1 MGRHGVPQQ
10 RDRPPA
16 AAQVQNRP
24 ARRESCDLH
33 WEVSCRRAE
42 SHQAR
47 PRVPG
52 PSGPVFGL
60 SPQQIGLS
68 VTAAAKAAD
77 LGESFTG
84 PSGHVGMAQDL
95 ASAGTE
101 LPPLMTAER
110 WKNSKMPARY
120 TERQAADGGAVAKY

>member
-1 MGRHGVPQQ
+1 M
-10 RDRPPA
+10 
-16 AAQVQNRP
+16 
-24 ARRESCDLH
+24 
-33 WEVSCRRAE
+33 
-42 SHQAR
+42 
-47 PRVPG
+47 
-52 PSGPVFGL
+52 
-60 SPQQIGLS
+60 
-68 VTAAAKAAD
+68 TAAAKAAD